1 MDSGGKSDQWKR
13 SASTRTTMLVPVS
26 ENTRA
31 GSSPTDQSS
40 CGTPRIALKRKSS
53 SPRGS
58 HWRSTPYVVGWWRDG
73 HRWRLGAGPCVVQD
87 GGSGHHDLQADQQL
101 LLGSGVR
108 GLRRWTG
115 QISGNRRYRRRH
127 GVLVSICVACILAAP
142 PLTKN
147 GACSKPA
154 KAFAKIPARSGER
167 SLLVNSMHARIHIV
181 ERRNGHRDDRGTLG
195 VCNASMLGAAKPGD
209 SGRS

>member
-1 MDSGGKSDQWKR
+1 MGIDGDWERGRVWF
-13 SASTRTTMLVPVS
+13 RTEDRVITIYRRT
-26 ENTRA
+26 NN
-31 GSSPTDQSS
+31 
-40 CGTPRIALKRKSS
+40 SS
-53 SPRGS
+53 S
-58 HWRSTPYVVGWWRDG
+58 
-73 HRWRLGAGPCVVQD
+73 
-87 GGSGHHDLQADQQL
+87 
-101 LLGSGVR
+101 GSGVR
-108 GLRRWTG
+108 GFRRWTG

-181 ERRNGHRDDRGTLG
+181 ERRIGHRDDRGTLG

>member
-1 MDSGGKSDQWKR
+1 M
-13 SASTRTTMLVPVS
+13 
-26 ENTRA
+26 
-31 GSSPTDQSS
+31 
-40 CGTPRIALKRKSS
+40 
-53 SPRGS
+53 
-58 HWRSTPYVVGWWRDG
+58 
-73 HRWRLGAGPCVVQD
+73 VQKTED

-127 GVLVSICVACILAAP
+127 GVLVSICVACVLAAP